1 MLKELKETVLKDK
14 VNVDDKIKKNQQT
27 KNRRKLP

>member
-27 KNRRKLP
+27 KFSNM

>member
-1 MLKELKETVLKDK
+1 MLKELKKTVLKDK

-27 KNRRKLP
+27 KFSNM